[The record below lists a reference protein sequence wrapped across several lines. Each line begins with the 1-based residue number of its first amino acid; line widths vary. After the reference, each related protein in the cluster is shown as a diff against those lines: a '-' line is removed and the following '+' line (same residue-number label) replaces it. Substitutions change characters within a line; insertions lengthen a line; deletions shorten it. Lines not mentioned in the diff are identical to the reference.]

1 MDRLKNPYICDM
13 KVVCI
18 KQDRN
23 KKISLNKVYIA
34 YYINEVLS
42 QLNYYIE
49 DDFGDKSLYDK
60 RLFMTLDEWRDKKI
74 SEIID

>member
-1 MDRLKNPYICDM
+1 M